1 MSLRLA
7 AAFVALVHMTGI
19 PAANAADVFRPYE
32 STEAPDDR
40 YPPYQGGRAHVDNG
54 DYDDD
59 DNDAPRYA
67 ERDDYQPYAGG
78 KDWDR
83 RGEYLRPMPPP
94 TRFVERYDAP
104 RYSGPQCAPRH
115 EIRRELIRD
124 GWSEFEEVELRD
136 RVAVVTARRPNGEA
150 YRLKI
155 DRCSGQIVA
164 AKPLRST
171 HDSYAWRRRGA
182 YPTY

>member
-32 STEAPDDR
+32 SSEAPDDR
-40 YPPYQGGRAHVDNG
+40 FPPYNGGRAHVDTD

-67 ERDDYQPYAGG
+67 ERDDDQPYAG

-83 RGEYLRPMPPP
+83 RGEYLRPMRPP
-94 TRFVERYDAP
+94 TRFVERYDQP
-104 RYSGPQCAPRH
+104 RYAPECAPRR
-115 EIRRELIRD
+115 EVRRQLIRD
-124 GWSEFEEVELRD
+124 GWSDFAEVELRD
-136 RVAVVTARRPNGEA
+136 QVAVVTARRPNGEA

-155 DRCSGQIVA
+155 DRCSGQIVD
-164 AKPLRST
+164 AKPFRG
-171 HDSYAWRRRGA
+171 YAQAYDWRRRGA
-182 YPTY
+182 HPNY